1 MKTIMQ
7 LIKNNDENGG
17 KLMFDLYTN
26 WDVSG
31 DSQEITIADGTKRKS
46 WPKHWDVIAKEM
58 ADLGMTEAEIHAI
71 KEETVDNKAKPWLSE
86 ECITWPGIQNVV
98 REAWCHVHGEWKPQE
113 HFEHWFALCRV
124 LSLNVKNEGL
134 SKMFQESG
142 AEIFVAMIWATYQA
156 WPSPPGEDKEVI
168 RYNRKT
174 MEDAEKRTWP
184 LPFEGELSVTSLMKS
199 LDGNEG
205 SDGDLILAYLK
216 TVLFDQGAHHQIHP
230 NCTPEQVCW
239 PDLQQAFR
247 SAISED
253 AWDSHLSEEY
263 PPLAYN
269 ITLRLKIM
277 REQIAELLTGPWRM
291 YAKQD
296 GGNPFSYGLVIRDVN
311 LDSMTFEATAQ
322 DKGKY
327 EVVDGKLDHD
337 AESGRVNISYTEI
350 WPNGDRDELTARVK
364 SNGKFQCESKDGYEQ
379 KATREDLNLPAE
391 EARKK
396 KHKKYY
402 L

>member
-1 MKTIMQ
+1 
-7 LIKNNDENGG
+7 
-17 KLMFDLYTN
+17 
-26 WDVSG
+26 
-31 DSQEITIADGTKRKS
+31 
-46 WPKHWDVIAKEM
+46 
-58 ADLGMTEAEIHAI
+58 
-71 KEETVDNKAKPWLSE
+71 
-86 ECITWPGIQNVV
+86 
-98 REAWCHVHGEWKPQE
+98 
-113 HFEHWFALCRV
+113 
-124 LSLNVKNEGL
+124 
-134 SKMFQESG
+134 
-142 AEIFVAMIWATYQA
+142 
-156 WPSPPGEDKEVI
+156 
-168 RYNRKT
+168 
-174 MEDAEKRTWP
+174 
-184 LPFEGELSVTSLMKS
+184 
-199 LDGNEG
+199 
-205 SDGDLILAYLK
+205 
-216 TVLFDQGAHHQIHP
+216 
-230 NCTPEQVCW
+230 
-239 PDLQQAFR
+239 
-247 SAISED
+247 
-253 AWDSHLSEEY
+253 
-263 PPLAYN
+263 
-269 ITLRLKIM
+269 M

-311 LDSMTFEATAQ
+311 LDSMTFEATSQ